1 MKLEQ
6 STVTKCTNL
15 KIEKDEEVSYFPH
28 EKNNLRDLT
37 RPHSLLDENP
47 SDLTSVPPHMSQD
60 YFMTSS
66 YPKPVFFVLHFSI
79 RMCMCACVSE
89 REVDGRQTGRER
101 ETYRHTERENKM
113 RII

>member
-15 KIEKDEEVSYFPH
+15 KIEKERVVARPDEEVSYFPH
-28 EKNNLRDLT
+28 EKKNNNNLGDLT

-66 YPKPVFFVLHFSI
+66 YPKTSGFRVAF
-79 RMCMCACVSE
+79 
-89 REVDGRQTGRER
+89 
-101 ETYRHTERENKM
+101 
-113 RII
+113 